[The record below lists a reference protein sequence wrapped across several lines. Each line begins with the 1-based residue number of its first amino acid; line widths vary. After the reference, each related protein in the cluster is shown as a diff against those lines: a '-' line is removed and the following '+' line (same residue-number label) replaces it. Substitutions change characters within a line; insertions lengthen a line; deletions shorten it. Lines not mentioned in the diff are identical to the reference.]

1 MPLQEK
7 VFTLGNI
14 VAGHFS
20 LDYNTTP
27 VLITNEDDTDLTIN
41 AGDPLTA
48 TGIAEDAT
56 GLLGL
61 ATEFRIIPA
70 GETDEVMVL
79 DFNFGFGVR
88 LNESMLPATITSTIR
103 TALIG
108 KGFKFLS

>member
-7 VFTLGNI
+7 AFTFGNI
-14 VAGHFS
+14 VAGYFS

-27 VLITNEDDTDLTIN
+27 VQITNGEATDLTIR

-48 TGIAEDAT
+48 SGLAEDAS

-61 ATEFRIIPA
+61 STEFRVIPA

-79 DFNFGFGVR
+79 DVKYGFGVR
-88 LNESMLPATITSTIR
+88 LNESMLPDTITADLK
-103 TALIG
+103 TALIS
-108 KGFKFLS
+108 KGFKFLP

>member
-1 MPLQEK
+1 MPLQERA
-7 VFTLGNI
+7 FTLGNI

-27 VLITNEDDTDLTIN
+27 VQITNDGDMDLTIN

-48 TGIAEDAT
+48 VGIAEDAA

-70 GETDEVMVL
+70 GETDEAVVL
-79 DFNFGFGVR
+79 DFHYGFGVR
-88 LNESMLPATITSTIR
+88 LNESMLPKTITAAIK
-103 TALIG
+103 TALMG
-108 KGFKFLS
+108 KGFKFLP

>member
-1 MPLQEK
+1 MLQERA
-7 VFTLGNI
+7 FTFGNI

-27 VLITNEDDTDLTIN
+27 VQVTNEDDTDLTIN

-48 TGIAEDAT
+48 TGIAKDSA

-79 DFNFGFGVR
+79 DFNYGFGVR
-88 LNESMLPATITSTIR
+88 LNESMLPNTVTAAIK

-108 KGFKFLS
+108 KGFKFLP

>member
-1 MPLQEK
+1 MPLQERA
-7 VFTLGNI
+7 FTLGNI

-27 VLITNEDDTDLTIN
+27 VQITNAGDTDLTIN
-41 AGDPLTA
+41 AGDPLAA
-48 TGIAEDAT
+48 TGIAEGAA

-79 DFNFGFGVR
+79 DANFGFGVR
-88 LNESMLPATITSTIR
+88 LNESMLPATIAESR
-103 TALIG
+103 QL
-108 KGFKFLS
+108 

>member
-1 MPLQEK
+1 MALQEK

-27 VLITNEDDTDLTIN
+27 VQITNEDDVDLTIH

-48 TGIAEDAT
+48 TGIAEGAA

-79 DFNFGFGVR
+79 DFNYGFGVR
-88 LNESMLPATITSTIR
+88 LNESMLPDTVTAAIK

-108 KGFKFLS
+108 KGFKLLP

>member
-7 VFTLGNI
+7 AFTFGNI
-14 VAGHFS
+14 VAGYFS

-27 VLITNEDDTDLTIN
+27 VQITNESTSDLTIN
-41 AGDPLTA
+41 AGDSLTA
-48 TGIAEDAT
+48 EGIAEDAA

-61 ATEFRIIPA
+61 ATEFRMIPA

-79 DFNFGFGVR
+79 DFNYGFGVR
-88 LNESMLPATITSTIR
+88 LNESMLPNTITTAIK

-108 KGFKFLS
+108 KGFKFLP

>member
-1 MPLQEK
+1 MPLQER

-14 VAGHFS
+14 IAGYFS

-27 VLITNEDDTDLTIN
+27 VQITNEEDSDLTIN

-48 TGIAEDAT
+48 TGIAEDAS

-70 GETDEVMVL
+70 GQDDEVMVL
-79 DFNFGFGVR
+79 DFNYGFGVR
-88 LNESMLPATITSTIR
+88 LNESMLPDTITAPIK

-108 KGFKFLS
+108 KGFKFLP

>member
-1 MPLQEK
+1 MLQERA
-7 VFTLGNI
+7 FTFGNI

-27 VLITNEDDTDLTIN
+27 AQVTNAGDRDLTIN

-48 TGIAEDAT
+48 TGIAKDAA

-79 DFNFGFGVR
+79 DFNYGFGVR
-88 LNESMLPATITSTIR
+88 LNESMLPNTVTAAIK
-103 TALIG
+103 TALVG
-108 KGFKFLS
+108 KGFKFLP